1 MWDSGDGID
10 TAFADI
16 EELSHACKYAD
27 CTHTS
32 EPGCAVLRALA
43 DGIPDAARLASYRKL
58 KAENDYAA
66 DSSRYLEI
74 KKARFKEISKVNK
87 SRRK

>member
-1 MWDSGDGID
+1 MN
-10 TAFADI
+10 
-16 EELSHACKYAD
+16 ELRARAISQEKGMYKIQYV
-27 CTHTS
+27 TEVKS
-32 EPGCAVLRALA
+32 AVLRALA

-74 KKARFKEISKVNK
+74 KKSRFKEISKVNK